1 MNNKELE
8 ALLKLSHMR
17 DDDAILPFPSMSVE
31 KHELCGCEMAVV
43 IVEPSR
49 SAQDAKVLW
58 FRGSRF

>member
-8 ALLKLSHMR
+8 DLLKLSHMR

-58 FRGSRF
+58 FRGSQF